1 MAAQLTFLFT
11 DLEGST
17 HLWQRAPMAMQGAL
31 ARHDAIMEAVI
42 EEHNGR
48 VVKST
53 GDGLLAVFE
62 SAVDGALAA
71 LSSQQAMAREAW
83 PAETGPLKIR
93 IGLHSGESQERGGDY
108 FGTTV
113 NTAARIMDLGHGG
126 QILVSEVAA
135 LILRGHTPAGI
146 SLGDLGAYRLKG
158 LAQPENVYQLCHPSI
173 AQEFPPLGSSF
184 IPKHNLPAEITP
196 LVGREQEIN
205 ALSGL
210 LADPRISLV
219 SIVAPGGTGK
229 SHLAVELGWRMAKEF
244 ENGVY
249 FVELAPINES
259 DNIVPAVAEAVGY
272 QFQQNGRGQ
281 KQQILDYLENKE
293 MLLIMDNYEHLL
305 DGGAAVV
312 TEMLQSADGLKIV
325 ATSRFRLHLPGET
338 LFTLHGLNLP
348 DIGAEDAMQNAAV
361 EMFQQSARHARPDFE
376 LTPENLADV
385 VQICRLVQ
393 GMPLGILLAAAWVSV
408 LSLKEISEEIQQGL
422 DILEAEGS
430 ELPER
435 QRSVRAVFEQAWSMM
450 NEAEQDVFMKT
461 AVFRG
466 DFTRKAAQEVA
477 GAGLRQLQSLVNK
490 ALLEHSVDQGRFLTH
505 ELLRQ
510 FAEEKLQRS
519 GEEQQVRD
527 SHSAAYLT
535 FLAQQTEKLKGRQQ
549 LPALTEI
556 EEDFDNIR
564 AAWENAARNGDYGL
578 IGRALEPMYLFCF
591 LQSRLEDGKALFE
604 KARQGLAPGVG
615 AAPHPVWL
623 ALGIRFYSAAE
634 SQAALKEQLETSLSL
649 ARERGDEL
657 ETAYCLQTLASLAHY
672 VDQNP
677 PQAVAYYEE
686 SAAIYRRLGEGYYLA
701 QTLSKLGEA
710 HQLMGQTELTLKY
723 VHEAY
728 ELQRRIGDYIG
739 ESETLRAL
747 SMTAWQTGGFDE
759 TLEYQEKA
767 YAIQLQ
773 TNYIVGQATSNLFL
787 GSYKFWR
794 REYEEG
800 LNQLQLGLD
809 QAIEVA
815 DFSTQAWCH
824 ATLSYCKCARGD
836 YSGAREELELAEAIT
851 TDPFRQ
857 TGGGNPFLEL
867 VINVAR
873 FLLAAVEG
881 NFGAAKRYLLQPL
894 SLTLMT
900 ASQGLMTMMPALA
913 APVYHA
919 DGHPRKAAE
928 LLGLAFSQ
936 NVMTIPWL
944 KDMALF
950 IDLQSELQNQLGA
963 REFEA
968 AWERGQA
975 MDLMDTTK
983 QVLHYLETN
992 PEG

>member
-17 HLWQRAPMAMQGAL
+17 HLWQQAPMAMQGAL
-31 ARHDAIMEAVI
+31 ARHDAIMKAVI
-42 EEHNGR
+42 EQHNGR

-71 LSSQQAMAREAW
+71 LSSQQAMAGETW
-83 PAETGPLKIR
+83 PVETGPLKIR
-93 IGLHSGESQERGGDY
+93 VGLHSGESQERGGDY

-113 NTAARIMDLGHGG
+113 NTAARVMDLGHGG
-126 QILVSEVAA
+126 QILVSEVTA
-135 LILRGHTPAGI
+135 LILRGQTPADI
-146 SLGDLGAYRLKG
+146 SFTDLGAYRLKG
-158 LAQPENVYQLCHPSI
+158 LALPENVYQLSHPSL
-173 AQEFPPLGSSF
+173 AQEFPPLRSSS

-205 ALSGL
+205 ALSDL
-210 LADPRISLV
+210 LADPKITLV
-219 SIVAPGGTGK
+219 SIIAPGGTGK
-229 SHLAVELGWRMAKEF
+229 SHLAVELGRRMVKEF

-259 DNIVPAVAEAVGY
+259 DNIVPAVAEAAGY

-281 KQQILDYLENKE
+281 KQQILDYLANKE

-305 DGGAAVV
+305 DGGAALV
-312 TEMLQSADGLKIV
+312 TEMLRSANGLKV
-325 ATSRFRLHLPGET
+325 VTTSRYRLHLPGET
-338 LFTLHGLNLP
+338 LFTLHGLDLP
-348 DIGAEDAMQNAAV
+348 DAGAEDAMQNAAV
-361 EMFQQSARHARPDFE
+361 AMFQQSAQRARPDFE
-376 LTPENLADV
+376 LTSENLADV

-408 LSLKEISEEIQQGL
+408 LSLAEIVEEIQQGL

-435 QRSVRAVFEQAWSMM
+435 QRSVRAVFEQAWGMM

-466 DFTRKAAQEVA
+466 GFTRKAAQEVA

-510 FAEEKLQRS
+510 FAEEKLGRS
-519 GEEQQVRD
+519 GEAQQVRS
-527 SHSAAYLT
+527 SHCAAYLT
-535 FLAQQTEKLKGRQQ
+535 FLAQQTEKLKGSQQ

-564 AAWENAARNGDYGL
+564 AAWEYAARSGDYGL

-634 SQAALKEQLETSLSL
+634 SQAALKEQLETSLL
-649 ARERGDEL
+649 GARERGDEL
-657 ETAYCLQTLASLAHY
+657 EAAYCLQTLASLAHY

-686 SAAIYRRLGEGYYLA
+686 SAAIYRRLGEHYYLA

-710 HQLMGQTELTLKY
+710 HQLLGQTELTLQY
-723 VHEAY
+723 VREAY

-747 SMTAWQTGGFDE
+747 SMTAWQTGSFDE
-759 TLEYQEKA
+759 MVEYQEKA

-773 TNYIVGQATSNLFL
+773 TNYIVGQATSNLYL
-787 GSYKFWR
+787 GDFKFFR
-794 REYEEG
+794 GAYEEG
-800 LNQLQLGLD
+800 LNQVQLGLE

-824 ATLSYCKCARGD
+824 AFLSLCLCARGD
-836 YSGAREELELAEAIT
+836 YAGAREELGQAEAIT

-857 TGGGNPFLEL
+857 TGGGNPFLAL
-867 VINVAR
+867 VINLAHC
-873 FLLAAVEG
+873 LLAAAEG
-881 NFGAAKRYLLQPL
+881 NFGAAKSVLLQPL

-900 ASQGLMTMMPALA
+900 ASQGFMTMMPALA
-913 APVYHA
+913 APVFHA
-919 DGHPRKAAE
+919 DGHPQKAAE
-928 LLGLAFSQ
+928 LLGRAFSQ
-936 NVMTIPWL
+936 QVMTIPWL

-950 IDLQSELQNQLGA
+950 IDLQSDLQKQLGA
-963 REFEA
+963 EEFAA

-975 MDLMDTTK
+975 MDLMDTTR
-983 QVLHYLETN
+983 QILHYLEAN
-992 PEG
+992 HAG